1 MTTGASA
8 QSVWVGLSGGLIIAR
23 LRGEIT
29 EADMQSAQEQVLL
42 LLSETDRARV
52 LYDALE
58 MAAPPV
64 ELVVSQ
70 QEKSDQ
76 LYQRGVRIAILTPNT
91 RIAYLARLAFGRG
104 EYRVFY
110 NDLSEAVA
118 WLTRHNEDGNL
129 PRFDP

>member
-1 MTTGASA
+1 
-8 QSVWVGLSGGLIIAR
+8 
-23 LRGEIT
+23 
-29 EADMQSAQEQVLL
+29 MQSAQEQVLL